1 MKKGLFHVLLK
12 DAAKNLWK
20 MRDNF
25 VEDGDYNVVL
35 ECLMIISDVESED
48 TLYSKKDCIA
58 ALDEA
63 YEEVVG

>member
-1 MKKGLFHVLLK
+1 MLK
-12 DAAKNLWK
+12 NASKSLWK

-25 VEDGDYNVVL
+25 VTDGDYNVVL
-35 ECLMIISDVESED
+35 ECLIQISDAESET

>member
-1 MKKGLFHVLLK
+1 
-12 DAAKNLWK
+12 

-25 VEDGDYNVVL
+25 VTDGDYNVVL
-35 ECLMIISDVESED
+35 ECLIQISDAESET